1 MAILPHGLT
10 EEQINAKQPLLD
22 TLQKQPV
29 INGVDANVFFQT
41 DEIVPVNIENRQ
53 IAHSLPFVYM
63 DNIFTIQLTSSQSI
77 YPVYNNTE
85 FNPNSF
91 YTTKDVL
98 AGIIVYSQSILDIY
112 EHLKLKKLNN
122 QQMYILPQIVIEFID
137 RNKYTYRNAPRYNI
151 NSFIAFNEVYLTYPA
166 LSITPDAS
174 PIQLI
179 SRFISKSYE
188 VLAK

>member
-122 QQMYILPQIVIEFID
+122 QLMYILPQIIIEFID
-137 RNKYTYRNAPRYNI
+137 RNK
-151 NSFIAFNEVYLTYPA
+151 
-166 LSITPDAS
+166 
-174 PIQLI
+174 
-179 SRFISKSYE
+179 
-188 VLAK
+188 